1 MDNNSIINLIFQLE
15 EFCRLEPKCWNNVL
29 IKVNQFYKKYGDN
42 LSYMETEDNLIFID
56 KTGEIVGCL
65 YEG

>member
-1 MDNNSIINLIFQLE
+1 MDNSITNLIFQLE

-29 IKVNQFYKKYGDN
+29 IKVKEIYKKYGN
-42 LSYMETEDNLIFID
+42 ISYLEIEDNLIFID
-56 KTGEIVGCL
+56 RNGEIVGCL

>member
-15 EFCRLEPKCWNNVL
+15 EFCRLEPKRWNNVL
-29 IKVNQFYKKYGDN
+29 IKVEKIYERYGDN
-42 LSYMETEDNLIFID
+42 ISYMETENNLIFID
-56 KTGEIVGCL
+56 RNGEIVGCL

>member
-1 MDNNSIINLIFQLE
+1 MDNSITNIIFQLE

-29 IKVNQFYKKYGDN
+29 IKVNQFYKKYGDI
-42 LSYMETEDNLIFID
+42 SYLEIEDNLIFID
-56 KTGEIVGCL
+56 ENGEIVGCL

>member
-15 EFCRLEPKCWNNVL
+15 EFCRLEPKCWNNVP
-29 IKVNQFYKKYGDN
+29 IKVNQFYKKYGDI
-42 LSYMETEDNLIFID
+42 SYLEIENNLIFID
-56 KTGEIVGCL
+56 RNGEIVGCL